1 MDHLALSLDLRQRI
15 FAARESGEYSVRRIS
30 EIFGVAKATVKKLI
44 RLKRETGSLVPRK
57 PHPPA
62 LPIWTDT
69 SMHEV
74 VRALV
79 SEDNDATLAEYCDRL
94 EKRTGTRISV
104 PQMSELL
111 KQLRLYRKKNS
122 SRKRRGVRESRTSSQ
137 RMAGKNT

>member
-1 MDHLALSLDLRQRI
+1 MALSLDLRQRI
-15 FAARESGEYSVRRIS
+15 FAARESGKYSVRRIS
-30 EIFGVAKATVKKLI
+30 EMFGVAKATVKKLI
-44 RLKRETGSLVPRK
+44 RLQRDTGSLVPRK

-79 SEDNDATLAEYCDRL
+79 SDDNDATLAEYCDRL
-94 EKRTGTRISV
+94 EKTTGTRISV

-111 KQLRLYRKKNS
+111 KQLKQYRKKNS
-122 SRKRRGVRESRTSSQ
+122 SRKRRGLPESRKRSQ
-137 RMAGKNT
+137 GVA